1 MEIRPG
7 YLKKLRTRIMS
18 KTFFIDT
25 LGCQKNEYDSQVLAA
40 DLLKAGCS
48 LVNDPED
55 ADILIVNT
63 CGFIDAAKVESI
75 DHIFEMARLKGQDKK
90 LVVTGCLSQR
100 FHQELSSELPEVDL
114 FFGVN
119 DYDDIASVL
128 MGEDGKKDPGSEGRD
143 KVRGRAGKILNY
155 KERIIPKGTYSDFLK
170 IAEGCNNTCSFCAIP
185 SIRGPYRSK
194 PIEDCV
200 REARELAAGGV
211 KELLIIAQD
220 TSRYGEDL
228 YGKVMLPE
236 LLKELCK
243 IDGIQWIRLM
253 YVYDD
258 GITDELIDVMASE
271 KKICKYIDIPIQH
284 ISDHVLK
291 MMRRKSTSSDIKET
305 IQKLRD
311 RIPDIHIRT
320 TLLVG
325 FPGETEEDISELQ
338 DFVREAEIDRLGVFA
353 FSDEEGTLAHTM
365 DGKLE
370 QEVKEERRD
379 SIMEI
384 QQEVSY
390 KLNSK
395 TVGKVFPVLID
406 EVNQGEDGELIYV
419 GRTEYDGPEIDNEVE
434 FYGKAGHQP
443 GDFVK
448 VLIEEAGEYDLTGK
462 EVL

>member
-1 MEIRPG
+1 
-7 YLKKLRTRIMS
+7 MS

-185 SIRGPYRSK
+185 SIRGP
-194 PIEDCV
+194 
-200 REARELAAGGV
+200 
-211 KELLIIAQD
+211 
-220 TSRYGEDL
+220 
-228 YGKVMLPE
+228 
-236 LLKELCK
+236 
-243 IDGIQWIRLM
+243 
-253 YVYDD
+253 
-258 GITDELIDVMASE
+258 
-271 KKICKYIDIPIQH
+271 
-284 ISDHVLK
+284 
-291 MMRRKSTSSDIKET
+291 
-305 IQKLRD
+305 
-311 RIPDIHIRT
+311 
-320 TLLVG
+320 
-325 FPGETEEDISELQ
+325 
-338 DFVREAEIDRLGVFA
+338 
-353 FSDEEGTLAHTM
+353 
-365 DGKLE
+365 
-370 QEVKEERRD
+370 
-379 SIMEI
+379 
-384 QQEVSY
+384 
-390 KLNSK
+390 
-395 TVGKVFPVLID
+395 
-406 EVNQGEDGELIYV
+406 
-419 GRTEYDGPEIDNEVE
+419 
-434 FYGKAGHQP
+434 
-443 GDFVK
+443 
-448 VLIEEAGEYDLTGK
+448 
-462 EVL
+462 

>member
-1 MEIRPG
+1 
-7 YLKKLRTRIMS
+7 MS

-434 FYGKAGHQP
+434 FYSKAGHQP

-448 VLIEEAGEYDLTGK
+448 VLIDEAGEYDLTGK

>member
-1 MEIRPG
+1 MKIRPG
-7 YLKKLRTRIMS
+7 SLKKLRTRIMS

-338 DFVREAEIDRLGVFA
+338 DFVREG
-353 FSDEEGTLAHTM
+353 G
-365 DGKLE
+365 
-370 QEVKEERRD
+370 
-379 SIMEI
+379 
-384 QQEVSY
+384 
-390 KLNSK
+390 N
-395 TVGKVFPVLID
+395 
-406 EVNQGEDGELIYV
+406 
-419 GRTEYDGPEIDNEVE
+419 
-434 FYGKAGHQP
+434 
-443 GDFVK
+443 
-448 VLIEEAGEYDLTGK
+448 
-462 EVL
+462 